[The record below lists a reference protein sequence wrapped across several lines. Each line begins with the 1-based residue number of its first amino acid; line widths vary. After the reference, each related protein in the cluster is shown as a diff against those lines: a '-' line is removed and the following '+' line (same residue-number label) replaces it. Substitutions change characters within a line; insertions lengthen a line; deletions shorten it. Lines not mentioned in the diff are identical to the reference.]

1 MYYGPNIIL
10 STGISVD
17 GIDEKTLSILLNIP
31 LAAVNAIGS
40 TVAVFV
46 IDKMGR
52 RYTMLRGL
60 PGIFWSLIL
69 VSVAEYLSNF
79 CHDGSDDTKSTAEVT
94 GNYLAMTGL
103 VLYLAFFSVSMSST
117 VWSVNTEIYPIHL
130 VGTASSL
137 ATATNW
143 FSNFLVSTFF
153 LVILKSDTGK
163 VVAFLL
169 LAGFTVAAWLF
180 IYYLLPETNGK
191 PINDNVN
198 NILSKNK
205 KESVIA

>member
-17 GIDEKTLSILLNIP
+17 GVDEKTLSILLNIP

-46 IDKMGR
+46 IDNMGR
-52 RYTMLRGL
+52 RFTMLRGL
-60 PGIFWSLIL
+60 PGIFGSLIL
-69 VSVAEYLSNF
+69 VSISEYLSNF
-79 CHDGSDDTKSTAEVT
+79 CHDGSDDTKSSAEVT
-94 GNYLAMTGL
+94 GNYLAMAGL
-103 VLYLAFFSVSMSST
+103 VLYLSFFSVSMSST

-153 LVILKSDTGK
+153 LVILRSDTGK
-163 VVAFLL
+163 VLAFLL
-169 LAGFTVAAWLF
+169 LAGFTAAAWLF
-180 IYYLLPETNGK
+180 IYYLLPETNGRE
-191 PINDNVN
+191 INDNVN
-198 NILSKNK
+198 NILQK
-205 KESVIA
+205 KR

>member
-17 GIDEKTLSILLNIP
+17 GIDQKRLSVMLNIP
-31 LAAVNAIGS
+31 LAAVNAIGT

-46 IDKMGR
+46 IDNLGR
-52 RYTMLRGL
+52 RSVMLRTL
-60 PGIFWSLIL
+60 PGVLASLLI
-69 VSVAEYLSNF
+69 VSLAEYLSNF
-79 CHDGSDDTKSTAEVT
+79 FESGSRPDVA
-94 GNYLAMTGL
+94 GNYLAMVGL
-103 VLYLAFFSVSMSST
+103 VLYLGFFSIGMSST

-153 LVILKSDTGK
+153 LIILKTNSGK
-163 VVAFLL
+163 VLAFLIL
-169 LAGFTVAAWLF
+169 GGFTIAGWFF
-180 IYYLLPETNGK
+180 IYYLLPETKGN
-191 PINDNVN
+191 PPNENVR
-198 NILSKNK
+198 NILK
-205 KESVIA
+205 KIDLE